1 MRISVFFVLFVFTS
15 FCSYGQNL
23 VGYKGKEILK
33 YMKEN
38 RNDMAYSEVTNESF
52 RYLKYSNSTDSQ
64 TLLFFL
70 NNDSTCMSERLICDL
85 GVKAEKTKE
94 FDSMYR
100 KSGENR
106 WIENR
111 DGKDYLI
118 EIKDEKWSCVI
129 TIEADK

>member
-1 MRISVFFVLFVFTS
+1 
-15 FCSYGQNL
+15 
-23 VGYKGKEILK
+23 
-33 YMKEN
+33 
-38 RNDMAYSEVTNESF
+38 MAYAKVTNDRF

-85 GVKAEKTKE
+85 GVKTEKIKE
-94 FDSMYR
+94 FDSMYK

-106 WIENR
+106 WIDYRE
-111 DGKDYLI
+111 GKNYLI